1 MRRTQ
6 LSPLLLALALGIVL
20 AGPARAERIK
30 DVAGFTGDQ
39 HWKLIGTGLVIGLGG
54 TGDGSS
60 FTPSLIALANSL
72 ERLGVSVDPSQVR
85 SKNVAMVAIS
95 AEMRTWN
102 RPGARIDVR
111 VSSLGD
117 AKSLEGGTLLPATLV
132 GVVDGEVYGLAEG
145 PVSIGGFNV
154 SGGANNS
161 VQKNHA
167 TVGLVTGG
175 GSIARNP
182 PPQPPA
188 PLGIMLNH
196 PDRATAA
203 NVARAVN
210 VAFPGSARALD
221 AGFVEL
227 TPPVSFADQRTVFE
241 ALVGDL
247 DIQVD
252 TRARVVVNERTGT
265 IVVGAGVRLREAAIV
280 NGAPTIEIST
290 RFGVSQ
296 PNSFNESGETVVVPE
311 VNARVDESAA
321 HVIRLPGTATVQDVV
336 DVLNAM
342 GATPRDIIAI
352 LQALRTGGSLQ
363 AELVTL

>member
-1 MRRTQ
+1 MRR
-6 LSPLLLALALGIVL
+6 LNPPRILAILIVVSLLAT
-20 AGPARAERIK
+20 PARAERIK
-30 DVAGFTGDQ
+30 DVAGFTGDHQ
-39 HWKLIGTGLVIGLGG
+39 WKLIGTGLVIGLGG

-60 FTPSLIALANSL
+60 FQPSLIALANSL

-95 AEMRTWN
+95 ADMRSWN
-102 RPGARIDVR
+102 RTGARVDVR

-132 GVVDGEVYGLAEG
+132 GVTDGEVYGLAAG

-175 GSIARNP
+175 GSIERD
-182 PPQPPA
+182 PPA
-188 PLGIMLNH
+188 RAPAPMGIMLNH
-196 PDRATAA
+196 PDRATASNIA
-203 NVARAVN
+203 QAVN
-210 VAFPGSARALD
+210 AAFPGSARAQD

-227 TPPVSFADQRTVFE
+227 TPPDALREQRTVFE

-247 DIQVD
+247 RIEVD
-252 TRARVVVNERTGT
+252 SRARVVVNERTGT
-265 IVVGAGVRLREAAIV
+265 IVVGAGVRLREAAIAHGGLTV
-280 NGAPTIEIST
+280 EIST

-296 PNSFNESGETVVVPE
+296 PNSFNESGQTTVVPE
-311 VNARVDESAA
+311 VSARVNESAA
-321 HVIRLPGTATVQDVV
+321 HVIRLPDSATVQDVV